1 MCRCII
7 GELRHVLELEHATN
21 GDVAHAISYRCYS
34 SYSRVAA
41 GRFERDGESRELNVH
56 DELAN

>member
-7 GELRHVLELEHATN
+7 GDSRHVLELEHATN
-21 GDVAHAISYRCYS
+21 GVVAICYRCYR
-34 SYSRVAA
+34 RVAA
-41 GRFERDGESRELNVH
+41 ERFERDGESSELNVH

>member
-21 GDVAHAISYRCYS
+21 GDVARGICYR
-34 SYSRVAA
+34 RVAA
-41 GRFERDGESRELNVH
+41 ERFERDGESSELNVH
-56 DELAN
+56 DELAW

>member
-21 GDVAHAISYRCYS
+21 GDVARAICYRC
-34 SYSRVAA
+34 YSRVAA
-41 GRFERDGESRELNVH
+41 VRFERDGESSELNVH

>member
-7 GELRHVLELEHATN
+7 GELRHVLELQHATN
-21 GDVAHAISYRCYS
+21 GDGARAINYRCYR
-34 SYSRVAA
+34 RVAA
-41 GRFERDGESRELNVH
+41 ERIERDGESSELNVH

>member
-21 GDVAHAISYRCYS
+21 DRCYS

>member
-21 GDVAHAISYRCYS
+21 GDVARAICYRC
-34 SYSRVAA
+34 YSRVAA
-41 GRFERDGESRELNVH
+41 ERFERDGESSELNVH

>member
-1 MCRCII
+1 MCTCII

-34 SYSRVAA
+34 RVAA
-41 GRFERDGESRELNVH
+41 GRFEHDGESSELNVH